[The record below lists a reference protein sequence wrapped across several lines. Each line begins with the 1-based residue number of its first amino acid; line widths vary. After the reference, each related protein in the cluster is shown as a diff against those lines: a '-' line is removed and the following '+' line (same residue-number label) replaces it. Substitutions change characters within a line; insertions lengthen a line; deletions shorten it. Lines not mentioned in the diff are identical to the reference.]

1 VGMETP
7 SPISYHPILMYY
19 VGKAGKGI
27 RILQEAEACSSHIQ
41 LVMFIENEKLAQRGT
56 GSMSGSI
63 VVAGLIVLAV
73 GPNALYNV
81 QSQS

>member
-1 VGMETP
+1 
-7 SPISYHPILMYY
+7 MYY

-41 LVMFIENEKLAQRGT
+41 LVM
-56 GSMSGSI
+56 
-63 VVAGLIVLAV
+63 LIVLAV